1 MTKKTN
7 LINPKPRLKEFTGSM
22 LKKTLIKRLSHNN
35 INEQK
40 ILFFKKKSLFFDI
53 ISKMKIKSKIIIPK
67 FNMPVPIKKSI
78 GSRHSNII
86 AQNWR

>member
-1 MTKKTN
+1 
-7 LINPKPRLKEFTGSM
+7 
-22 LKKTLIKRLSHNN
+22 
-35 INEQK
+35 
-40 ILFFKKKSLFFDI
+40 
-53 ISKMKIKSKIIIPK
+53 MKIKSKIIIPK